1 MNTQDRTLKVAPVC
15 LIAGAL
21 IVSAIPAW
29 SGVPD
34 HAALMRGVCR
44 QGDRGQLIRVEQVG
58 SYPTPDD
65 ARAHFDEWIAFYQDF
80 YQFPADLHET
90 FEYGFDSYKVTY
102 CTDDAVLPGQPFART
117 TTATGMVAVPR
128 RAGPLPT
135 VAYVHGT
142 SVSFYDA
149 PSNPNTVGELSPRG
163 ESFEGPPSSA
173 VLAGNGFIYVAP
185 DGLGLGD
192 STVPRHRYFHAKT
205 EASAAID
212 LLAAAHPVLAAL
224 HVRQDG
230 RLFVFGWSQGGHAA
244 MALQRELERMQVR
257 VTGAA
262 VVGGVFD
269 VERWFFTSLTS
280 ETLTRPL
287 YATYLLLAFD
297 DMYDV
302 YASPSDVFRPR
313 YAGIVDG
320 LFDMRHF
327 FDDIV
332 AELLPPGREILTES
346 YVAHLTT
353 NRNDPMRV
361 RLRENAVDRW
371 SPRAPVRVY
380 HSRDDEEVPY
390 RDALVSIDRLRR
402 GGATVTVR
410 SFSGLDHVNSWIQAL
425 PRALQWFRSLE

>member
-1 MNTQDRTLKVAPVC
+1 MNTQHRRSKGAPVY

-21 IVSAIPAW
+21 IVSAVPAW
-29 SGVPD
+29 AGVPD
-34 HAALMRGVCR
+34 DAALRLGLCR
-44 QGDRGQLIRVEQVG
+44 QGDRGRLIRVEHVG

-65 ARAHFDEWIAFYQDF
+65 ARARFDEWIAFYRDF
-80 YQFPADLHET
+80 FQFPADLPET

-102 CTDDAVLPGQPFART
+102 CTDDVVLPGQSFART

-128 RAGPLPT
+128 RSGSLST

-149 PSNPNTVGELSPRG
+149 PSNPNIVGALSPRG

-173 VLAGNGFIYVAP
+173 VFAGNGFIYVAP
-185 DGLGLGD
+185 DDLGLGD
-192 STVPRHRYFHAKT
+192 STVPRHRYFDAKT

-212 LLAAAHPVLAAL
+212 LLAAAQPMLAAMR
-224 HVRQDG
+224 VRQDG

-244 MALQRELERMQVR
+244 LALQRELERMRVR
-257 VTGAA
+257 VTGTG

-280 ETLTRPL
+280 ATLTRPL

-297 DMYDV
+297 DIYDV
-302 YASPSDVFRPR
+302 YASADDVFRQP
-313 YAGIVDG
+313 YASIVGD

-327 FDDIV
+327 FDDV
-332 AELLPPGREILTES
+332 AAALPPPGWKILTPS
-346 YVAHLTT
+346 YLARLAT
-353 NRNDPMRV
+353 NPNEPMRE

-390 RDALVSIDRLRR
+390 DDALVSVDRLRR
-402 GGATVTVR
+402 SGATITVR
-410 SFSGLDHVNSWIQAL
+410 SFSGLDHANSWIQAM
-425 PRALQWFRSLE
+425 PRAIQWFRTLQ